1 MKELVLVV
9 DDIAENRYLLVAL
22 LSGHGYE
29 VETAADGAE
38 ALSVA
43 RARPPALVVTDVLM
57 PVMDGFELCRRWKGD
72 PALAGIPFLVY
83 TATYTDPRDEE
94 LALELGADRFL
105 LKPQKV
111 EVLLQVVRELLA
123 PRGLAA
129 PLRRE
134 PCKESLELA
143 LQHNEVLLRKLEKKV
158 TQLEQEI
165 TRRDEVERELKE
177 ASSRW
182 QGTFDAMLDPVALIT
197 PEGTITRANRA
208 MCEYLGLPAS
218 GVEGSKCFRL
228 FHTMDEHIDG
238 CPLVASRKSGGR
250 ETMEMAVGDRT
261 FYVVTDPMPA
271 TDGRVTGYIHILRD
285 ITSHKRTEAALLE
298 NAGLMRIAAQAA
310 RLSG

>member
-1 MKELVLVV
+1 MTERILVV

-38 ALSVA
+38 ALAVA

-72 PALAGIPFLVY
+72 PELARIPFLVY

-94 LALELGADRFL
+94 LALQLGADRFL

-111 EVLLQVVRELLA
+111 EVLLSVVRELLA
-123 PRGLAA
+123 PPGGGR
-129 PLRRE
+129 PE
-134 PCKESLELA
+134 PGSGPCRESLELA
-143 LQHNEVLLRKLEKKV
+143 LRHNEVLLRKLEKKV
-158 TQLEQEI
+158 TQLEREI
-165 TRRDEVERELKE
+165 VLRDEVERELK
-177 ASSRW
+177 ASSARW

-218 GVEGSKCFRL
+218 AVEGSQCFRL
-228 FHTMDEHIDG
+228 FHSLNEHIEG
-238 CPLVASRKSGGR
+238 CPLVVSRKSGGR
-250 ETMEMAVGDRT
+250 ETMEMVVGDRT
-261 FYVVTDPMPA
+261 FYVVTDPMPDA
-271 TDGRVTGYIHILRD
+271 DGHVSGYIHILRD
-285 ITSHKRTEAALLE
+285 ITSHKRTEAEIGRASCRE
-298 NAGLMRIAAQAA
+298 RV
-310 RLSG
+310 